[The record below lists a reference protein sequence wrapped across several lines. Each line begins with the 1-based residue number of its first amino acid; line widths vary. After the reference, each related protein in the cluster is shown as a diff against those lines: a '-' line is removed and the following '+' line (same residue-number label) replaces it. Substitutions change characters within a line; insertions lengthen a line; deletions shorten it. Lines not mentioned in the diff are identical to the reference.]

1 MTTPAPPPDI
11 TLYLGH
17 ARRGDKDAVDR
28 VFALVYEELRTI
40 ADRQIRRTGGSP
52 TLSTTVVVH
61 EAYLKLVRGA
71 EMEWNDR
78 GHFYAVAATAMRHIL
93 INYARQHL
101 AQKRG
106 AGAEVLSLDDA
117 DVPGEYDVR
126 ELVDLDG
133 ALTRLAQ
140 QDERLAK
147 VVDLRFFAGLSVE
160 ETAAAL
166 GVGSATVKRDWRV
179 ARAFLFSDLQGDGAP
194 V

>member
-1 MTTPAPPPDI
+1 MSAPVPDI

-17 ARRGDKDAVDR
+17 ARRGEKDAVDR
-28 VFALVYEELRTI
+28 VFALVYDELRGI
-40 ADRQIRRTGGSP
+40 AERQIRRTGGSP

-71 EMEWNDR
+71 EMDWNDR

-93 INYARQHL
+93 INYARQHQ

-106 AGAEVLSLDDA
+106 AGAHVLSLDDA
-117 DVPGEYDVR
+117 DVPGECDVE
-126 ELVDLDG
+126 ELVELDG
-133 ALTRLAQ
+133 ALTRLAAE
-140 QDERLAK
+140 DARLAR

-166 GVGSATVKRDWRV
+166 GVGTATVKRDWRV
-179 ARAFLFSDLQGDGAP
+179 ARAFLFSDLRGD
-194 V
+194 VSV